1 MPLLLAILAFFGWA
15 LTGPAYTV
23 DGDTLRVA
31 GIAVRLEGVDAE
43 EMDEPN
49 GPAAR
54 AVMVEIIGN
63 DPVSCLLNGER
74 SYNRVVAVCFVRGVD
89 VGAEIIRQGWA
100 LDCARYSHGRYRH
113 LEPPGARAR
122 LLSKPYC

>member
-31 GIAVRLEGVDAE
+31 GIAVRLQGVDAE
-43 EMDEPN
+43 EMNEPN
-49 GPAAR
+49 GPWAK
-54 AVMVEIIGN
+54 AVMRDIIGN
-63 DPVSCLLNGER
+63 SLVSCALNGER
-74 SYNRVVAVCFVRGVD
+74 SYNRVVAVCYVRGVD
-89 VGAEIIRQGWA
+89 VGAEIIRRGAA
-100 LDCARYSHGRYRH
+100 LDCAHYSHGRYRH

-122 LLSKPYC
+122 LRQARYC